1 LVIQSDSVW
10 IGIDALIAEMAKT
23 CTDARVL
30 LARICARISSSVDM
44 AEERAERTKI
54 REKRKAEEGFKDNN
68 KKLKDT
74 HTLFS
79 SRMDEIRL
87 RTMYNNSLILTV
99 KKTYV
104 GRMC

>member
-1 LVIQSDSVW
+1 
-10 IGIDALIAEMAKT
+10 
-23 CTDARVL
+23 
-30 LARICARISSSVDM
+30 
-44 AEERAERTKI
+44 
-54 REKRKAEEGFKDNN
+54 
-68 KKLKDT
+68 LKDT

-104 GRMC
+104 GRMCWCY